1 MWDELYV
8 RLRAFSASAFA
19 LRATPD
25 KPAGQEEIRLRVD
38 VRLRRPSVN
47 RSVGRTRRWECRFG
61 SESPLPSR
69 SSCSS
74 RCRFT
79 PSGLVIQL
87 PGRRG
92 RKAGGW

>member
-47 RSVGRTRRWECRFG
+47 RSVGRTRRRM
-61 SESPLPSR
+61 PLR
-69 SSCSS
+69 LGVAAA
-74 RCRFT
+74 FAIVV
-79 PSGLVIQL
+79 LVSMSLHAQW
-87 PGRRG
+87 PRHPTAGAPRAQGGRV
-92 RKAGGW
+92 